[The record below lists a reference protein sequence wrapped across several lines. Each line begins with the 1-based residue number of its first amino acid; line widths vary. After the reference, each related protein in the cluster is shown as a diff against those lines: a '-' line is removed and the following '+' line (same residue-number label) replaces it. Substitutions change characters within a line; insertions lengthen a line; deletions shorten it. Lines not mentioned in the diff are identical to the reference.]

1 MPAAC
6 SLSLR
11 RTASTTVKPTA
22 NNPFRMKDNPKH
34 LRASR
39 MGQVYAW
46 IVNRLQ
52 IRLFAAAVVFWLVGA
67 ALDSAWLIQLM
78 GMCAFFALAVIPL
91 RFGLAV
97 VDLNRLT
104 DGR

>member
-1 MPAAC
+1 M
-6 SLSLR
+6 
-11 RTASTTVKPTA
+11 
-22 NNPFRMKDNPKH
+22 N
-34 LRASR
+34 
-39 MGQVYAW
+39 W
-46 IVNRLQ
+46 IDRLQ
-52 IRLFAAAVVFWLVGA
+52 ALAFRLYGAAVVFWLAGA

-97 VDLNRLT
+97 VGLNRLT

>member
-1 MPAAC
+1 M
-6 SLSLR
+6 
-11 RTASTTVKPTA
+11 
-22 NNPFRMKDNPKH
+22 N
-34 LRASR
+34 
-39 MGQVYAW
+39 W
-46 IVNRLQ
+46 IDRLQ
-52 IRLFAAAVVFWLVGA
+52 ALAFRLYGAAVVFWLAGA